1 MMSFSAS
8 ISRRGVSAPTRAV
21 LARAEERT
29 PTPAA
34 EVLDAKVKENKDDI
48 AKVTGVDPTLPSS
61 EVDIDSGENTTVTNI
76 LGRTQELVNG
86 RAAQLGIIFAAVSEL
101 ATDQTIMQQLS
112 DPNSNSQAYFIAT
125 AFLATAATFIPR
137 FVGGEQPEDRE
148 QSVWTATA
156 ELANGRAAMIGF
168 AALLGYE
175 YVTKT
180 PFF

>member
-1 MMSFSAS
+1 MQNELRRCC
-8 ISRRGVSAPTRAV
+8 ISG
-21 LARAEERT
+21 L
-29 PTPAA
+29 AA
-34 EVLDAKVKENKDDI
+34 ELRCRVA
-48 AKVTGVDPTLPSS
+48 GM
-61 EVDIDSGENTTVTNI
+61 
-76 LGRTQELVNG
+76 Q
-86 RAAQLGIIFAAVSEL
+86 AAQLGIIFAAVSEL

-156 ELANGRAAMIGF
+156 ELANGRVRFLLCFYLQVQSRLQHVEIVLSHSLLPMCGLRTDTTSQLRRAGCGCSGADGDTSAVVQAAMIGF